1 MNILLNSNKNLII
14 FGIPILFIGVL
25 ALLAKSSF
33 FEIYPNRLSIG
44 ITIDLVLTVPVTY
57 LVLIRKTSI
66 PKATAVPIMII
77 GMLIGSIILPE
88 ENQFYLGIFRTWML
102 PIVELS
108 LVSYII
114 YNVNKAVK
122 RYKSN
127 KNETDD
133 FFTTLKTTCY
143 GMLPKMTVIPIVTE
157 ISVFYYGFVH
167 WKNRELAENEFS
179 YHKESGTITLL
190 VAIIFIIAIETF
202 VLHILLA
209 KWSVVAAWILTWVS
223 IYSGV
228 QLFGFLRSMYKR
240 PIAINNGKLFLR
252 YGIMNETIINMDD
265 IDSIELSS
273 KDIEL
278 NNETRKLSFF
288 GELENHNVIIRL
300 KAENILNGL
309 YGTRRKYRNLVLHV
323 DNNIEF
329 KQVLDNVLHPRI
341 ENLN

>member
-1 MNILLNSNKNLII
+1 MNRSLNINKNLIF
-14 FGIPILFIGVL
+14 FGIPILFISML

-33 FEIYPNRLSIG
+33 FEIHPNRLSIG
-44 ITIDLVLTVPVTY
+44 ITIDLVLTIPVIY

-66 PKATAVPIMII
+66 PKTTVVPVMIV

-88 ENQFYLGIFRTWML
+88 ENQFYLELFKTWIL

-114 YNVNKAVK
+114 YNVSKAVK

-127 KNETDD
+127 KNETTD

-143 GMLPKMTVIPIVTE
+143 GMLPKMAVIPVVTE

-167 WKNRELAENEFS
+167 WKKRELDENEFS

-209 KWSVVAAWILTWVS
+209 KWSVIAAWILTWVS

-240 PIAINNGKLFLR
+240 PIVITNGKLFLR
-252 YGIMNETIINMDD
+252 YGIMNETIINMDN

-273 KDIEL
+273 QDIEL
-278 NNETRKLSFF
+278 NKETRKLSFL
-288 GELENHNVIIRL
+288 GDLESHNVIIRL
-300 KAENILNGL
+300 KAENILTGL
-309 YGTRRKYRNLVLHV
+309 YGTKRKYRNLVLHV
-323 DNNIEF
+323 DKNTEF
-329 KQVLDNVLHPRI
+329 KNVMDHALQQRTKS
-341 ENLN
+341 

>member
-1 MNILLNSNKNLII
+1 MNRSLNINKNLII
-14 FGIPILFIGVL
+14 FGIPILFIGML
-25 ALLAKSSF
+25 ALLAKSSI
-33 FEIYPNRLSIG
+33 FEIHPNRLSIG
-44 ITIDLVLTVPVTY
+44 ITIDLVLTVPVIY
-57 LVLIRKTSI
+57 LMLIRKTSI
-66 PKATAVPIMII
+66 PKTTVVPVMIV

-88 ENQFYLGIFRTWML
+88 ENQFYLELFKTWIL

-114 YNVNKAVK
+114 YNVSKAVK

-127 KNETDD
+127 KNETTD

-143 GMLPKMTVIPIVTE
+143 GMLPKMVVIPVVTE

-167 WKNRELAENEFS
+167 WKKRELDENEFS

-209 KWSVVAAWILTWVS
+209 KWSVIAAWILTWVS

-240 PIAINNGKLFLR
+240 PIVINNGKLFLR
-252 YGIMNETIINMDD
+252 YGIMNETIINMDN

-278 NNETRKLSFF
+278 NKETRKLSFL
-288 GELENHNVIIRL
+288 GDLESHNVIIRL
-300 KAENILNGL
+300 KAENILTGL
-309 YGTRRKYRNLVLHV
+309 YGTKRKYRNLVLHV
-323 DNNIEF
+323 DKNAEF
-329 KQVLDNVLHPRI
+329 KNVLDHALHQRTKS
-341 ENLN
+341 